1 MLCQRYAAS
10 TPQCQSLLV
19 LVRASSLA
27 AVAPRSA
34 LGPIQ
39 PPLYI
44 SLCLCHACLPLSLP
58 HVPASNRCTVACA
71 SDASL
76 TLTRWN
82 ARSSRTIACWKWL
95 LGCFLVSHTHTEY
108 LGGMHPLAGA
118 GANTHR
124 PYVTNILPGGR
135 VVLPPT
141 VQLAKYPSSP
151 HMQISRSRIAAQ
163 TGRTSQPCTHTHTR
177 THA

>member
-1 MLCQRYAAS
+1 MFCQRYAAS

-58 HVPASNRCTVACA
+58 HVLASNRCTVTCA
-71 SDASL
+71 PYASL

-95 LGCFLVSHTHTEY
+95 LGCFLVSHAHTQTHTHTEY
-108 LGGMHPLAGA
+108 LRCMHPVAGG
-118 GANTHR
+118 GAKAHR
-124 PYVTNILPGGR
+124 PYVKNMLPGGR
-135 VVLPPT
+135 VVFSST
-141 VQLAKYPSSP
+141 VQLAK
-151 HMQISRSRIAAQ
+151 
-163 TGRTSQPCTHTHTR
+163 
-177 THA
+177 